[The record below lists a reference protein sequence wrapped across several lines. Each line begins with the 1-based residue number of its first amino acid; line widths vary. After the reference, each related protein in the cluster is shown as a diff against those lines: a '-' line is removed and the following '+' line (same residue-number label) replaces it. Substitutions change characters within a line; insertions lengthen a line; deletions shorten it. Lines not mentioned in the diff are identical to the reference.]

1 MMEYLQEKDV
11 RRAKFGRL
19 VLGCKW
25 KNELVKSWFVAD
37 IKYMMENEQHSSSCD
52 YAEPR
57 SYKVML
63 VSEYR

>member
-1 MMEYLQEKDV
+1 MMEYLQEKGV

-37 IKYMMENEQHSSSCD
+37 IKYMMGE
-52 YAEPR
+52 EPLW
-57 SYKVML
+57 KMKDAL
-63 VSEYR
+63 